1 MIRVN
6 QLKVSPEISLDEK
19 QLDAT
24 LKGKIAKLLRKK
36 GDIFSYKIV
45 KKSIDS
51 RHKPDIFVV
60 YSVDVTV
67 YDADK
72 RELDKASEEK
82 LIKKVNNNSI
92 MLSKTVKYTEPD
104 LLRVKDGSRPV
115 IVGFGPAGMFCAL
128 MLARAGYRPIVIER
142 GEAVEERVKSVND
155 FWNGG
160 KLNPESNAQFGE
172 GGAGTFSDG
181 KLNTQVK
188 EVYGRI
194 SKVLE
199 IFIEHGADESITY
212 DAKPHIGTD
221 RLVDIVKSIRK
232 EIESLGGEIFFNT
245 KLVDICFND
254 CDDDIKNIHQNNYND
269 NTTVIGDKQDCGVN
283 IRQVIGITVEGL
295 KKEFISCD
303 CLVLAIG
310 HSARDTFYMLKD
322 KLVMEQKA
330 FAVGLRIEH
339 KQELI
344 NVHEFG
350 DGKYKN
356 YMPAS
361 YKLTYKASN
370 GRGVYSFCMCPGG
383 YVVNASSEEGRL
395 AVNGMSY
402 SERNSENANSALIVT
417 VDSRDFGSEDV
428 LAGIE
433 FQRKL
438 EKKAY
443 ELGNGK
449 IPVQRF
455 GDFSENRQTTEDA
468 LKDNSIRPCIKGDF
482 TGANLR
488 KLLPVELCDAL
499 IEGVTSFDR
508 QIPGYANPDAVFAGV
523 ESRTSSPVRI
533 NRDER
538 LQAFGIRGV
547 YPCGEGAGYAGGIT
561 SAAVDGIKV
570 YEAIVKNI

>member
-1 MIRVN
+1 MTERTTTLIRIN
-6 QLKVSPEISLDEK
+6 QLKISPEVSLDAG
-19 QLDAT
+19 QLASS
-24 LKGKIAKLLRKK
+24 LKGKITKALRLK
-36 GDIFSYKIV
+36 GESFTYRIV
-45 KKSIDS
+45 KKSVDS
-51 RHKPDIFVV
+51 RHKPDIFIV

-67 YDADK
+67 YNASGRVLDAS
-72 RELDKASEEK
+72 AEEK
-82 LIKKVNNNSI
+82 LLKKINDNNI
-92 MLSKTVKYTEPD
+92 MLSKTVKYSEPKPE
-104 LLRVKDGSRPV
+104 RSCDGKRPV
-115 IVGFGPAGMFCAL
+115 IAGFGPAGMFCAL

-142 GEAVEERVKSVND
+142 GEAVEDRMKSVND

-160 KLNPESNAQFGE
+160 KLNTESNAQFGE

-199 IFIEHGADESITY
+199 IFVEHGADESIIY

-221 RLVDIVKSIRK
+221 RLVGIVRSIRK
-232 EIESLGGEIFFNT
+232 EIEGLGGEVRFNT
-245 KLVDICFND
+245 KLVDIE
-254 CDDDIKNIHQNNYND
+254 IEEYKNTNGDMGNIGKKVTKVTVQTSVKNAAHDGNNELE
-269 NTTVIGDKQDCGVN
+269 N
-283 IRQVIGITVEGL
+283 IP
-295 KKEFISCD
+295 CD

-310 HSARDTFYMLKD
+310 HSARDTFYMLRD
-322 KLVMEQKA
+322 KLAMEQKA

-361 YKLTYKASN
+361 YKLTHKASN

-402 SERNSENANSALIVT
+402 SGRDSENANSALIVT
-417 VDSRDFGSEDV
+417 VDGKDFGSDDV

-438 EKKAY
+438 EKKAF
-443 ELGNGK
+443 ELGGGR

-455 GDFSENRQTTEDA
+455 GDFKANRATDEIA
-468 LKDNSIRPCIKGDF
+468 LDGNSIKPCIKGAYKAAD
-482 TGANLR
+482 LR
-488 KLLPVELCDAL
+488 ELLPDELCEAL

-508 QIPGYANPDAVFAGV
+508 QIPGYASPDAVFAGV

-533 NRDER
+533 NRDES
-538 LQAFGIRGV
+538 LQALGIDGI

-570 YEAIVKNI
+570 YEAIVRS

>member
-1 MIRVN
+1 MTERTITLIRIN
-6 QLKVSPEISLDEK
+6 QLKISPEVSLDEV
-19 QLDAT
+19 QLDFA
-24 LKGKIAKLLRKK
+24 LKGKISKALRLK
-36 GDIFSYKIV
+36 GESFSYKII
-45 KKSIDS
+45 KKSVDS
-51 RHKPDIFVV
+51 RHKPDIFIV

-67 YDADK
+67 YNVAG
-72 RELDKASEEK
+72 KAIDGSTEEK
-82 LIKKVNNNSI
+82 LIKSVNNNNI
-92 MLSKTVKYTEPD
+92 MLSKTVKYTEPKSV
-104 LLRVKDGSRPV
+104 RSRDGMRPV
-115 IVGFGPAGMFCAL
+115 IVGFGPAGMFCSL

-142 GEAVEERVKSVND
+142 GEAVDDRMKSVND

-160 KLNPESNAQFGE
+160 KLNTESNAQFGE

-199 IFIEHGADESITY
+199 IFVEHGADDSIVY

-221 RLVDIVKSIRK
+221 RLVNIVRSIRK
-232 EIESLGGEIFFNT
+232 EIESLGGEVRFNT
-245 KLVDICFND
+245 KLVDIEIEECMDTNGGTGN
-254 CDDDIKNIHQNNYND
+254 IGKKVGNVVVQTSEKSTVKNENNRLE
-269 NTTVIGDKQDCGVN
+269 I
-283 IRQVIGITVEGL
+283 IP
-295 KKEFISCD
+295 CD

-322 KLVMEQKA
+322 KLAMEQKA

-344 NVHEFG
+344 NIHEFG

-361 YKLTYKASN
+361 YKLTHKASN

-402 SERNSENANSALIVT
+402 SGRDSGNANSALIVT
-417 VDSRDFGSEDV
+417 VDGKDFGSDDV

-433 FQRKL
+433 FQRRL

-443 ELGNGK
+443 ELGGGK

-455 GDFSENRQTTEDA
+455 GDF
-468 LKDNSIRPCIKGDF
+468 KDNKPTDEETLAGNSVKPCIKGAYKAD
-482 TGANLR
+482 NLR
-488 KLLPVELCDAL
+488 ELLPDALCDAL
-499 IEGVTSFDR
+499 VEGVTSFDR
-508 QIPGYANPDAVFAGV
+508 QIHGYADPDAVFAGV

-533 NRDER
+533 SRDEN
-538 LQAFGIRGV
+538 LQAFGINGI

-570 YEAIVKNI
+570 YEAIVRG

>member
-1 MIRVN
+1 MTERTTTLIRIN
-6 QLKVSPEISLDEK
+6 QLKITPEVSLDAG
-19 QLDAT
+19 QLDSSLRGKISKALR
-24 LKGKIAKLLRKK
+24 LKGESFTYR
-36 GDIFSYKIV
+36 IV
-45 KKSIDS
+45 KKSVDS
-51 RHKPDIFVV
+51 RHKPDIFIV

-67 YDADK
+67 YNASGRALDAS
-72 RELDKASEEK
+72 AEEK
-82 LIKKVNNNSI
+82 LLKKINDNNI
-92 MLSKTVKYTEPD
+92 MLSKAVKYAEPKPE
-104 LLRVKDGSRPV
+104 RSRDGKRPV

-142 GEAVEERVKSVND
+142 GEAVEDRMKSVND

-160 KLNPESNAQFGE
+160 KLNTESNAQFGE

-199 IFIEHGADESITY
+199 IFVEHGADESITY

-221 RLVDIVKSIRK
+221 RLVDIVRSIRK
-232 EIESLGGEIFFNT
+232 EIEDLGGEVRFNT
-245 KLVDICFND
+245 KLVDI
-254 CDDDIKNIHQNNYND
+254 DIEEYKDTNGDTENIGKKVTKVTVQTSVKNAAHDVNNELE
-269 NTTVIGDKQDCGVN
+269 N
-283 IRQVIGITVEGL
+283 IP
-295 KKEFISCD
+295 CD

-310 HSARDTFYMLKD
+310 HSARDTFYMLRD
-322 KLVMEQKA
+322 KLAMEQKA

-361 YKLTYKASN
+361 YKLTHKASN

-402 SERNSENANSALIVT
+402 SGRDSENANSALIVT
-417 VDSRDFGSEDV
+417 VDGKDFGSDDV

-438 EKKAY
+438 EKKAF
-443 ELGNGK
+443 ELGGGR
-449 IPVQRF
+449 IPIQRF
-455 GDFSENRQTTEDA
+455 GDFKANRATDENA
-468 LKDNSIRPCIKGDF
+468 LGGNSIKPCVKGAYKA
-482 TGANLR
+482 ANLR
-488 KLLPVELCDAL
+488 ELLPGELCEAL

-508 QIPGYANPDAVFAGV
+508 QIPGYASPDAVFAGV

-533 NRDER
+533 NRDES
-538 LQAFGIRGV
+538 LQALGIDGI

-570 YEAIVKNI
+570 YEAIVRS

>member
-1 MIRVN
+1 MIRIN
-6 QLKVSPEISLDEK
+6 QLKISPEVSLDAG
-19 QLDAT
+19 QLASS
-24 LKGKIAKLLRKK
+24 LKGKITKALRLK
-36 GDIFSYKIV
+36 GESFTYRIV
-45 KKSIDS
+45 KKSVDS
-51 RHKPDIFVV
+51 RHKPDIFIV

-67 YDADK
+67 YNASGRVLDAS
-72 RELDKASEEK
+72 AEEK
-82 LIKKVNNNSI
+82 LLKKINDNNI
-92 MLSKTVKYTEPD
+92 MLSKTVKYSEPKPE
-104 LLRVKDGSRPV
+104 RSRDGKRPV

-142 GEAVEERVKSVND
+142 GEAVEDRMKSVND

-199 IFIEHGADESITY
+199 IFVEHGADESIIY

-221 RLVDIVKSIRK
+221 RLVGIVRSIRK
-232 EIESLGGEIFFNT
+232 EIEGLGGEVRFNT
-245 KLVDICFND
+245 KLVDIEIEEYKNTNG
-254 CDDDIKNIHQNNYND
+254 DIKNIGKKVTKVTVQTSVKNAAHDGNNELE
-269 NTTVIGDKQDCGVN
+269 N
-283 IRQVIGITVEGL
+283 IP
-295 KKEFISCD
+295 CD

-310 HSARDTFYMLKD
+310 HSARDTFYMLRD
-322 KLVMEQKA
+322 KLAMEQKA

-361 YKLTYKASN
+361 YKLTHKASN

-402 SERNSENANSALIVT
+402 SGRDSENANSALIVT
-417 VDSRDFGSEDV
+417 VDGKDFGSDDV

-438 EKKAY
+438 EKKAF
-443 ELGNGK
+443 ELGGGR

-455 GDFSENRQTTEDA
+455 GDFKANRATDEIA
-468 LKDNSIRPCIKGDF
+468 LDGNSIKPCIKGAYKAAD
-482 TGANLR
+482 LR
-488 KLLPVELCDAL
+488 ELLPDELCEAL
-499 IEGVTSFDR
+499 IDGVTSFDR
-508 QIPGYANPDAVFAGV
+508 QIPGYASPDAVFAGV

-533 NRDER
+533 NRDES
-538 LQAFGIRGV
+538 LQALGIDGI

-570 YEAIVKNI
+570 YEAIVRS

>member
-1 MIRVN
+1 MIRIN
-6 QLKVSPEISLDEK
+6 QLKISPEVSLDAA
-19 QLDAT
+19 QLDSA
-24 LKGKIAKLLRKK
+24 LKGKISKALRFK
-36 GDIFSYKIV
+36 GESFSYKIV
-45 KKSIDS
+45 KKSVDS
-51 RHKPDIFVV
+51 RHKPDIFIV
-60 YSVDVTV
+60 YSVDVAV
-67 YDADK
+67 CDASG
-72 RELDKASEEK
+72 RALDGSAEEK
-82 LIKKVNNNSI
+82 LIKKVNNNNI
-92 MLSKTVKYTEPD
+92 MLSKTVKYAEPKPI
-104 LLRVKDGSRPV
+104 RSRDGRRPV
-115 IVGFGPAGMFCAL
+115 VVGFGPAGMFCAL
-128 MLARAGYRPIVIER
+128 MLARTGFRPIVIER
-142 GEAVEERVKSVND
+142 GEAVEDRMKSVND

-160 KLNPESNAQFGE
+160 KLNTESNAQFGE

-199 IFIEHGADESITY
+199 IFVEHGADESITY

-221 RLVDIVKSIRK
+221 RLVDIVRSIRK
-232 EIESLGGEIFFNT
+232 EIESLGGEVRFNT
-245 KLVDICFND
+245 KLVDIG
-254 CDDDIKNIHQNNYND
+254 IEKYND
-269 NTTVIGDKQDCGVN
+269 TNGATGKKVSS
-283 IRQVIGITVEGL
+283 ITVLTSPPNAGQEESN
-295 KKEFISCD
+295 KSEIIPCD

-322 KLVMEQKA
+322 KLAMEQKA

-344 NVHEFG
+344 NIHEFG
-350 DGKYKN
+350 DGRYKN

-361 YKLTYKASN
+361 YKLTHKASN

-383 YVVNASSEEGRL
+383 YVVNASSEEGRI

-402 SERNSENANSALIVT
+402 SGRDSGNDNSALIVT
-417 VDSRDFGSEDV
+417 VDGNDFGSDDV

-438 EKKAY
+438 EKKAF
-443 ELGNGK
+443 ELGDGR

-455 GDFSENRQTTEDA
+455 GDF
-468 LKDNSIRPCIKGDF
+468 KDNRSTSEQALMDNSVKPCIKGAYKA
-482 TGANLR
+482 ANLR
-488 KLLPVELCDAL
+488 ELLPGALCDAL
-499 IEGVTSFDR
+499 VEGVTSFDR
-508 QIPGYANPDAVFAGV
+508 QIPGYASPDAVFAGV

-533 NRDER
+533 NRDEK
-538 LQAFGIRGV
+538 LQALGIDGI

-570 YEAIVKNI
+570 YESIVRG

>member
-1 MIRVN
+1 MTERTTTLIRIN
-6 QLKVSPEISLDEK
+6 QLKIAPEVSLDAG
-19 QLDAT
+19 QLDSSLRGRISKALR
-24 LKGKIAKLLRKK
+24 LKG
-36 GDIFSYKIV
+36 DSFSYRIV
-45 KKSIDS
+45 KKSVDS
-51 RHKPDIFVV
+51 RHKPDIFIV

-67 YDADK
+67 YNVSGRALDAS
-72 RELDKASEEK
+72 AEEK
-82 LIKKVNNNSI
+82 LLRKINDNNI
-92 MLSKTVKYTEPD
+92 MLSKTVKYAEPKPE
-104 LLRVKDGSRPV
+104 RIRDGERPV

-142 GEAVEERVKSVND
+142 GEAVEDRMKSVND

-199 IFIEHGADESITY
+199 IFVEHGADESITY

-221 RLVDIVKSIRK
+221 RLVDIVRSIRK
-232 EIESLGGEIFFNT
+232 EIEGLGGEVRFNT
-245 KLVDICFND
+245 KLVDIGIEEC
-254 CDDDIKNIHQNNYND
+254 KNSNGDTGNICRKVAKVTVQTSVKNAGHDVNNELE
-269 NTTVIGDKQDCGVN
+269 N
-283 IRQVIGITVEGL
+283 IP
-295 KKEFISCD
+295 CD

-310 HSARDTFYMLKD
+310 HSARDTFYMLRD
-322 KLVMEQKA
+322 KLAMEQKA

-361 YKLTYKASN
+361 YKLTHKASN

-383 YVVNASSEEGRL
+383 YVVNASSEEGEL

-402 SERNSENANSALIVT
+402 SGRDSENANSALIVT
-417 VDSRDFGSEDV
+417 VDGRDFGSDDV

-438 EKKAY
+438 EKKAF
-443 ELGNGK
+443 ELGGGR

-455 GDFSENRQTTEDA
+455 GDF
-468 LKDNSIRPCIKGDF
+468 KDNRATDENVLDGNSIKPCIKGAYK
-482 TGANLR
+482 TANLR
-488 KLLPVELCDAL
+488 ELLPDALCDAL

-508 QIPGYANPDAVFAGV
+508 QIPGYANPDAVFAGI

-533 NRDER
+533 NRNESM
-538 LQAFGIRGV
+538 QALGIDGI

-570 YEAIVKNI
+570 YEAIVRG

>member
-1 MIRVN
+1 MIRIN
-6 QLKVSPEISLDEK
+6 QLKISPEVSLDAG
-19 QLDAT
+19 QLASS
-24 LKGKIAKLLRKK
+24 LKGKITKALRLK
-36 GDIFSYKIV
+36 GESFSYGIV
-45 KKSIDS
+45 KKSVDS
-51 RHKPDIFVV
+51 RHKPDIFIV

-67 YDADK
+67 YNASG
-72 RELDKASEEK
+72 RALDSAAEEK
-82 LIKKVNNNSI
+82 LLKKINDNNI
-92 MLSKTVKYTEPD
+92 MLSKTVKYSEPKPE
-104 LLRVKDGSRPV
+104 RSRDGKRPV

-142 GEAVEERVKSVND
+142 GEAVEDRMKSVND

-160 KLNPESNAQFGE
+160 KLNTESNAQFGE

-199 IFIEHGADESITY
+199 IFVEHGADESIIY

-221 RLVDIVKSIRK
+221 RLVGIVRSIRK
-232 EIESLGGEIFFNT
+232 EIEGLGGEVRFNT
-245 KLVDICFND
+245 KLVDIE
-254 CDDDIKNIHQNNYND
+254 IEEYKNTNGDMENIGKKVTKVTVQTSVKNAAHDGNNELE
-269 NTTVIGDKQDCGVN
+269 N
-283 IRQVIGITVEGL
+283 IP
-295 KKEFISCD
+295 CD

-310 HSARDTFYMLKD
+310 HSARDTFYMLRD
-322 KLVMEQKA
+322 KLAMEQKA

-361 YKLTYKASN
+361 YKLTHKASN

-402 SERNSENANSALIVT
+402 SGRDSENANSALIVT
-417 VDSRDFGSEDV
+417 VDGKDFGSDDV

-438 EKKAY
+438 EKKAF
-443 ELGNGK
+443 ELGGGK

-455 GDFSENRQTTEDA
+455 GDFKANRATDEIA
-468 LKDNSIRPCIKGDF
+468 LDGNSIKPCIKGAYKAAD
-482 TGANLR
+482 LR
-488 KLLPVELCDAL
+488 ELLPDELCEAL

-508 QIPGYANPDAVFAGV
+508 QIPGYASPDAVFAGV

-533 NRDER
+533 NRDES
-538 LQAFGIRGV
+538 LQALGIDGI

-570 YEAIVKNI
+570 YEAIVRS

>member
-1 MIRVN
+1 MIRIN
-6 QLKVSPEISLDEK
+6 QLKITPEVSLSAK
-19 QLDAT
+19 QLDTT
-24 LKGKIAKLLRKK
+24 LKGKISKALRLK
-36 GDIFSYKIV
+36 GDNFSYKIV

-51 RHKPDIFVV
+51 RHKPDIFIV

-67 YDADK
+67 YGADRK
-72 RELDKASEEK
+72 ALDSVAEEK
-82 LIKKVNNNSI
+82 IIKKVNDNNI
-92 MLSKTVKYTEPD
+92 MLSKTVKYREPEPARD
-104 LLRVKDGSRPV
+104 RMGSRPV

-128 MLARAGYRPIVIER
+128 MLARAGYRPVVVER
-142 GEAVEERVKSVND
+142 GEAVEDRMKSVD
-155 FWNGG
+155 SFWNGG
-160 KLNPESNAQFGE
+160 RLNPESNAQFGE

-199 IFIEHGADESITY
+199 IFVEHGADESITY
-212 DAKPHIGTD
+212 EAKPHMGTD
-221 RLVDIVKSIRK
+221 RLVYIVQSIRK
-232 EIESLGGEIFFNT
+232 EIESLGGEVRFNT
-245 KLVDICFND
+245 KLVDI
-254 CDDDIKNIHQNNYND
+254 DIEKL
-269 NTTVIGDKQDCGVN
+269 TCGELSDEN
-283 IRQVIGITVEGL
+283 GADRRIKGITVENSGNR
-295 KKEFISCD
+295 EFIPCG

-322 KLVMEQKA
+322 KLTMEQKA

-361 YKLTYKASN
+361 YKLTHKASN

-383 YVVNASSEEGRL
+383 YVVNASSEEGML

-402 SERNSENANSALIVT
+402 SKRDSANANSALIVT
-417 VDSRDFGSEDV
+417 VDSRDFGSDDV

-443 ELGNGK
+443 ELGDGRV
-449 IPVQRF
+449 PVQRF
-455 GDFSENRQTTEDA
+455 GDFRENRTTTEDD
-468 LKDNSIRPCIKGDF
+468 LNNNSIRPCIKGGY
-482 TGANLR
+482 TAANLR
-488 KLLPVELCDAL
+488 ELLPDELCDAL

-508 QIPGYANPDAVFAGV
+508 QIPGYANSDAMFAGV

-533 NRDER
+533 NRDDK
-538 LQAFGIRGV
+538 LQALGIRGL

-570 YEAIVKNI
+570 YEAIVSNE